1 MLNSKKIL
9 FMILLLEFPHND
21 QKSKYSQLKNL
32 KIVNLAMKLINVYIA
47 DDFYFNQEDS
57 LCYNNKDY
65 G

>member
-1 MLNSKKIL
+1 
-9 FMILLLEFPHND
+9 MILLLEFPHND